1 MTDYNITKAR
11 NFPMNRD
18 GEELQYAGHEGD
30 LVGLSTDDN
39 SNPILVKADAAS
51 DVQQQAVGVLMEEVN
66 DPTKINVNGFEYA
79 DIEQRQLR
87 REVTT
92 GEYTLL
98 GDEGTYIFDG
108 IMLTNVDHDDPLDVG
123 EPVWLDVGGG
133 FTQMKPSSAGEVVQR
148 VGLAVD
154 TDTLLL
160 DVDIDY
166 AMA

>member
-18 GEELQYAGHEGD
+18 GEELQYAGSEGD
-30 LVGLSTDDN
+30 LVGLSTDEN
-39 SNPILVKADAAS
+39 GNPILVKADADSEAPQS
-51 DVQQQAVGVLMEEVN
+51 AMGVLMEEVN
-66 DPTKINVNGFEYA
+66 DPEAINVNGFEYS

-108 IMLTNVDHDDPLDVG
+108 IMLSNVDEDDPLDVG
-123 EPVWLDVGGG
+123 EPVWLAVGGG
-133 FTQMKPSSAGEVVQR
+133 FTQMKPSGAGEVVQR
-148 VGLAVD
+148 VGVAVD

-160 DVDIDY
+160 DVSIDY
-166 AMA
+166 EMA